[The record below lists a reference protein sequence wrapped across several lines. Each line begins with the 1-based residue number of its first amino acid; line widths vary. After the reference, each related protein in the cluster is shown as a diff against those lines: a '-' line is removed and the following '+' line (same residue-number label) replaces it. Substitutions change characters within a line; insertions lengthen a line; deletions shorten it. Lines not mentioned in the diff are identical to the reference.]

1 MAITPVTVD
10 NLQEL
15 VAVIAGPGASNRLF
29 IYTGVAVFN
38 FVGTGAAFRRDFID
52 FEFGRVFA
60 PGQVQDVLATGSLNA
75 VRNENSAVNAG
86 WAVDRVAARYDPADQ
101 RIRIRADL
109 AVSDSDGA
117 LFRMGFQAT
126 VRASL

>member
-1 MAITPVTVD
+1 MPITPVSVD

-15 VAVIAGPGASNRLF
+15 EAVITGPAGANRLF
-29 IYTGVAVFN
+29 IYTGVAIFS

-52 FEFGRVFA
+52 FEIGRVFS
-60 PGQVQDVLATGSLNA
+60 PGQVQDVLATGSLNSI
-75 VRNENSAVNAG
+75 RNENAAVNAG
-86 WAVDRVAARYDPADQ
+86 WAVDRVAARWDPTDQ

-109 AVSDSDGA
+109 AVSDIDGT

-126 VRASL
+126 VRARL